1 MKKRIEVMDKLQ
13 NETYALVNIPLET
26 VFSGVAAIH
35 PHAYPVF
42 KAFIEAYP
50 KDHFRA
56 CMKESLANGQKSGII
71 SKFREVKYKTEID
84 QFISQCQQKIAET
97 VEYYRKKLEW
107 AEEIKQ
113 TSRENMI
120 REREIHE
127 AELNRIT
134 QMANA
139 NAKKLVEQEQIRQSV
154 YFETKYAVEIEEKAQ
169 ILREL

>member
-1 MKKRIEVMDKLQ
+1 
-13 NETYALVNIPLET
+13 
-26 VFSGVAAIH
+26 
-35 PHAYPVF
+35 
-42 KAFIEAYP
+42 
-50 KDHFRA
+50 
-56 CMKESLANGQKSGII
+56 MKESLANGQKSGII

-154 YFETKYAVEIEEKAQ
+154 YFETKYAVEIEEKA
-169 ILREL
+169 